1 MRSRSSASP
10 VLLLHGQPGSAQ
22 DWTRVVTALD
32 GVRGRAAPIAIDRP
46 GWDGATPPR
55 DLAGNA
61 AAALGALD
69 ARGIERAIVVGH
81 SLGGGVAAWLAA
93 HHPDRVSALVLAAP
107 AANRASL
114 EWLDRWLTLPLAG
127 ALTTAAS
134 LTGLGLAL
142 SAGPVRQ
149 RIARASALDE
159 DYLRAAGRALLSAR
173 ARRAFDT
180 EQRAL
185 VHDLPVLEDRL
196 SEVSAPTWILTGS
209 ADRVI
214 PAAAPRRLA
223 DQIPGARLVVLER
236 AGHLLPQLHARRV
249 TEAIEL
255 ALDAGLD
262 H

>member
-1 MRSRSSASP
+1 MVR
-10 VLLLHGQPGSAQ
+10 
-22 DWTRVVTALD
+22 ALD
-32 GVRGRAAPIAIDRP
+32 GAAAHVAPIAIDRP
-46 GWDGATPPR
+46 GWDGATLPR

-61 AAALGALD
+61 AAALATLD
-69 ARGIERAIVVGH
+69 ARGIERATVVGH

-93 HHPDRVSALVLAAP
+93 HHPERVSALVLAAP

-114 EWLDRWLTLPLAG
+114 EWLDRWLTVPVAG
-127 ALTTAAS
+127 GLTSAAS

-142 SAGPVRQ
+142 SAGPLRQ

-173 ARRAFDT
+173 VRRAFDA
-180 EQRAL
+180 EQRSL

-196 SEVSAPTWILTGS
+196 TEVRAPTWILTGS

-223 DQIPGARLVVLER
+223 EQIPGARLVVLAR
-236 AGHLLPQLHARRV
+236 AGHLLPQLQARRV
-249 TEAIEL
+249 TETIEL
-255 ALDAGLD
+255 ALDAGRSRRD
-262 H
+262 RSSA